1 MFGVHTGD
9 LRVALA
15 VSRQVVGLVRKV
27 ANAFSGSAGTTQNS
41 LDTTCDRLSGLSVT
55 QSIVKGVVIRSGI
68 GSYDCEVSVADGVT
82 VVCSMLVGAVHSAY
96 GVSQATM
103 PVPGSC
109 VLVYLPI
116 GGLMRRNSMRGIILG
131 VIPEGDAFGASEDGS
146 EQIKKLADTEFPEG
160 GVSQFTETGPADIA
174 SDRESGRH
182 GEFQCGRPRDIV
194 PGEYG
199 LLNHVGSGLMIGA
212 ASATLKGS
220 EMASVRVSALDDQ
233 VRVTSGHYWHISAAG
248 SHEIYNDSGFLT
260 VESGVSLYQ
269 TERLGVK
276 QYGEAFKWESVDP
289 LEVRETVSGVSQ
301 LKPTQ
306 TAKRRLYRYEGYLGD
321 VVNVFVAN
329 PDPSKDIEEMATD
342 SKDQGLLH
350 YHVDSSGRFVMRSAG
365 GILFERFDRIPIP
378 KRRHFAWDPAGDKDG
393 GIPEPKDAFRLDK
406 NHPMGIGLAL
416 ADLAAWWDHQ
426 SYARFRQFG
435 KDFTISPKKSL
446 GCPDDEYDAI
456 GKGAENF
463 KDNDLHHAY
472 FGLLPNGGLV
482 FRDAWGSEIV
492 MADGRITFNAAANI
506 EVRSGSSVVI
516 LGGDDVIVKAYNSA
530 DISATKKD
538 VRIKAEN
545 NLQAVS
551 MNGGII
557 LQSKAKGAET
567 EWTKQGEDAKGGGV
581 IIKAETDVVVGS
593 KSVNVNGSAQVS
605 ITSFSKKG
613 KPQGDVVLA
622 GQQVIAAGKQVMA
635 TSGAATGVILNEQSI
650 MALAPSVQALGGRSA
665 LQAAGNKLML
675 GIPITTPENLYAQ
688 TIKYCKTISG
698 KYLEQVD
705 WLNPITPKVFSEIN
719 FTYRTTKQYGTDK
732 DSGLSGQEFKVYEP
746 AWAVMAEAGRPVM
759 KGCATRSWDEGKDE
773 MDERP
778 WPGKEAFESN
788 GYVITKEQNI
798 TSDGNETDKPKG
810 ESVLTG
816 TAFSRYHIRQQ
827 KQGKE

>member
-9 LRVALA
+9 LRAALA

-27 ANAFSGSAGTTQNS
+27 ANKLGGFAGATQNA
-41 LDTTCDRLSGLSVT
+41 LDTTCDRLAGLSVT
-55 QSIVKGVVIRSGI
+55 QSIVKGVVIRSGV
-68 GSYDCEVSVADGVT
+68 GSYDCEVAVADGIT
-82 VVCSMLVGAVHSAY
+82 VVCSMLVGMLHSAY
-96 GVSQATM
+96 GVSQASM
-103 PVPGSC
+103 PIPGAR
-109 VLVYLPI
+109 VLVFLPE
-116 GGLMRRNSMRGIILG
+116 GGLLRRRAVRGIILG
-131 VIPEGDAFGASEDGS
+131 IIPENDSFGASEDGS
-146 EQIKKLADTEFPEG
+146 EQIQKISDLEAPEG
-160 GVSQFTETGPADIA
+160 GVSQFTESGPAEIA
-174 SDRESGRH
+174 SDMKNGRH
-182 GEFQCGRPRDIV
+182 GEFQCGRPHDIV

-199 LLNHVGSGLMIGA
+199 LLNHAGSGLMVGA

-220 EMASVRVSALDDQ
+220 EMASVRCSSLDDQ

-248 SHEIYNDSGFLT
+248 SKEIYNDSGFLT

-276 QYGEAFKWESVDP
+276 KYGEAFKWQSVDP
-289 LEVRETVSGVSQ
+289 LRVRETLSGVTQ

-329 PDPSKDIEEMATD
+329 PDPNKDVEEMATD

-365 GILFERFDRIPIP
+365 GILFERFDRIPVP

-393 GIPEPKDAFRLDK
+393 GTPEPKDSFRLDK

-446 GCPDDEYDAI
+446 ACPDDEYDEI
-456 GKGAENF
+456 GKGKELF
-463 KDNDLHHAY
+463 KENDLRHAY

-551 MNGGII
+551 MNGGVL
-557 LQSKAKGAET
+557 LQSKAKGTGT

-581 IIKAETDVVVGS
+581 VIKAETDVVVGS
-593 KSVNVNGSAQVS
+593 ESVNVNGSAKVS

-613 KPQGDVVLA
+613 KPQGDVILA

-665 LQAAGNKLML
+665 IQAAGNKLML
-675 GIPITTPENLYAQ
+675 GIPTDTTENLYAQ
-688 TIKYCKTISG
+688 TIKYCKNVSG
-698 KYLEQVD
+698 KYLEQID

-732 DSGLSGQEFKVYEP
+732 DSGLSGKEFKVYEP
-746 AWAVMAEAGRPVM
+746 SWAVMADAGRPVM
-759 KGCATRSWDEGKDE
+759 KGCATRDWDEGKDDK
-773 MDERP
+773 DERP
-778 WPGKEAFESN
+778 WPGKEAFDGK
-788 GYVITKEQNI
+788 GYVTAKEQNI
-798 TSDGNETDKPKG
+798 ESDGNEKDTPEG
-810 ESVLTG
+810 ASVLTG
-816 TAFSRYHIRQQ
+816 TAFSGYHIRQQ
-827 KQGKE
+827 K